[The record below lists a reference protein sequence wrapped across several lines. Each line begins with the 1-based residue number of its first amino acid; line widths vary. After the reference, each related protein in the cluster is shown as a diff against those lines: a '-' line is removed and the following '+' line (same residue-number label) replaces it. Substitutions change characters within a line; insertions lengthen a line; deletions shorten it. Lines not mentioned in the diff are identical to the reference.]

1 MLSISSYKTDPT
13 AVSHLLAEVKQRD
26 EDHRAA
32 YDLTFAAPMSFSAAY
47 AAAEGKQRNRLLGAH
62 RHAVNLA
69 VVFLEASMEDED
81 ARTYAHFEHLTSRNA
96 DKMIH
101 THVLVGGANAMA
113 LYPLREEAN
122 TVHKTTLAAAVKG
135 VLGRDIDLF
144 GHAGVDG

>member
-1 MLSISSYKTDPT
+1 MLSMSRYKTDPT
-13 AVSHLLAEVKQRD
+13 AVSHLLAEIKQRD

-32 YDLTFAAPMSFSAAY
+32 HDLTFSAPINFSAAY
-47 AAAEGKQRNRLLGAH
+47 AAAEGRERNRLLGAH

-81 ARTYAHFEHLTSRNA
+81 ARTYAHFEHLTARYA
-96 DKMIH
+96 DTSVH

-113 LYPLREEAN
+113 LCPLREEAY
-122 TVHKTTLAAAVKG
+122 TVYKTTLAAAVKG

-144 GHAGVDG
+144 V